1 MLMRVFGFVLCAAVI
16 GACQP
21 STGGAGSPA
30 SPSAASALSG
40 AGVSGSDST
49 FGVASLSP
57 SVAGPRPWK
66 ANLEWRVAGIQ
77 FANPGQPFDGTKSL
91 FDGRCSVMSDYVIG
105 GAFEGEATHAGHV
118 SGATEHCSQ
127 ITFGPEGPTSAAYT
141 DGRGWVI
148 AANGS
153 SLTMRYGQGVS
164 GVDPATGENFFH
176 DTWTFTGGTGL
187 FAGATGNG
195 EEEGRFK
202 DFPHVARRR
211 IRRNVDGRHDH
222 VRPEPQVAC
231 RAEGAASGDNAWLW
245 PAALL
250 RKLSPG
256 AHRRAAGDSHTHVG
270 RPAGDGARR
279 LGLGPHPRVRA
290 DCPGDARGRLR
301 RSAARPAPRR
311 PPHRQLRV
319 RPDVGDITGLEERR
333 GLQG

>member
-16 GACQP
+16 GACQQ

-202 DFPHVARRR
+202 DFPTLLA
-211 IRRNVDGRHDH
+211 GGF
-222 VRPEPQVAC
+222 AGMWM
-231 RAEGAASGDNAWLW
+231 EGTITYDPS
-245 PAALL
+245 
-250 RKLSPG
+250 RK
-256 AHRRAAGDSHTHVG
+256 
-270 RPAGDGARR
+270 
-279 LGLGPHPRVRA
+279 
-290 DCPGDARGRLR
+290 
-301 RSAARPAPRR
+301 
-311 PPHRQLRV
+311 
-319 RPDVGDITGLEERR
+319 
-333 GLQG
+333 